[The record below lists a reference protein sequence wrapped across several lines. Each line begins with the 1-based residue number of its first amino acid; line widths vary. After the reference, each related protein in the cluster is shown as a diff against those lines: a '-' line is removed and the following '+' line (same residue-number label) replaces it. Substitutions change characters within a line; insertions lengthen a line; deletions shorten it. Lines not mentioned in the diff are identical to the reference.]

1 MILGVDP
8 GLASTG
14 YAVVSGV
21 PQRPRVVAWGVIVTA
36 PGTPH
41 ATRLREIHDGLAQV
55 LLQHPVE
62 GAALETW
69 HIHQHSR
76 AAMGTAEARGAA
88 QVALAGAG
96 IAVEEYAP
104 NAIKQAV
111 TGSGRADKAQVR
123 AMVERLTGVRA
134 ASDHASDA
142 MAAALCHLSVGRF
155 SAAVRRAG

>member
-1 MILGVDP
+1 VILGVDP

-14 YAVVSGV
+14 YAVVSGA
-21 PQRPRVVAWGVIVTA
+21 PGAPRVVAWGVITTTPDTA
-36 PGTPH
+36 H
-41 ATRLREIHDGLAQV
+41 ATRLRQIHDALAEV
-55 LLQHPVE
+55 MLQHPVT

-88 QVALAGAG
+88 QVALACAG

-134 ASDHASDA
+134 TSDHAADA

-155 SAAVRRAG
+155 AAAVRRAG